1 MRLID
6 WLFSFRLKEGGRSHA
21 WIVVIAGAVMAAWV
35 AYQIYLAY
43 FA

>member
-1 MRLID
+1 MKIID

-21 WIVVIAGAVMAAWV
+21 WIVILIGIVMALWI
-35 AYQIYLAY
+35 AYQIHQAY